1 VGRILLVEDD
11 ADLGMTL
18 ELTLGAEGHQV
29 TWCRTLKAATEAAR
43 GRHDVVVLDLGLPD
57 GDGLRL
63 CQTLREEGSRAPIIV
78 LTARG
83 TLEAKLDGLGAG
95 ADDYVTKPFELSE
108 LLARIG
114 AQLRR
119 ARWQGGDSDRTRV
132 GRLEL
137 DFEGLRAWQ
146 DGQPVELTELEFRLM
161 EFLMSRRGEAVPR
174 EVLLTEV
181 WGLDP
186 GTRTRTVDVF
196 VSRLRR
202 LVETEGEAPTHLK
215 NVRGVGYRLV
225 LDAG

>member
-1 VGRILLVEDD
+1 MGRILLVEDD

-18 ELTLGAEGHQV
+18 ELTLGAEGHFV
-29 TWCRTLKAATEAAR
+29 TWCRSLRAAMTAAR
-43 GRHDVVVLDLGLPD
+43 ERHDVVVLDLGLPD

-63 CQTLREEGSRAPIIV
+63 CQTLREQGSRAPIIV

-119 ARWQGGDSDRTRV
+119 ARWQGATARTRV

-146 DGQPVELTELEFRLM
+146 DGQPVELTELELRLM
-161 EFLMSRRGEAVPR
+161 EFLMSRGGEAIPR
-174 EVLLTEV
+174 EVLLSEV

-202 LVETEGEAPTHLK
+202 LVEHEGVTPKHLK